1 LSAWLG
7 ELKDVFYD
15 AMDVLDKFDCEDLRR
30 KVVETH
36 GSTGKKVRRFFSSSN
51 PLAFRYKMGHR
62 IKEIRERLQ
71 EIAKVRDQFQL
82 EKRFDD
88 KRTVHRETHSFVPPS
103 YTIGRDDEKEDL
115 IDLLMQPGD
124 DGNVSVIA
132 IVAMGGMGKTT
143 LVQLVYNDERV
154 VENFDSRI
162 WVCMS
167 EDFNV
172 LKLAKEI
179 LNPSP
184 ADNLTMDQV
193 QAAVR
198 DTLKGKNF
206 VLVLDDVWNEDRSK
220 WIDMKNLLIGGAER
234 SKIIVTTRSEN
245 VAFMMSTGPTQHIR
259 GIEVLPKDDCLSL
272 LLRWAF
278 NEGEEKKYPKLREIG
293 MEIVEKCKGVPLVV
307 KTLGSLL
314 YSKSAERDWIFIRD
328 SEIWKLEQE
337 DDQIL
342 PALRLSYDHLPWY
355 LKPCFA
361 YCSLY
366 PKGHIYNSIDLTQ
379 CWMAN
384 GLLQISNRSNQ
395 EFEDIGLQYVNELL
409 SRSLIQKVCDA
420 GNFITFK
427 MPDIVHD
434 LSLYVAQSDHCFQDL
449 SFKKFVMQVTLL
461 LLKCLILCMISLYM
475 WHKVITAHLKRI
487 TVETFMKELG
497 TCQLWT
503 KICVLVELLQ
513 F

>member
-1 LSAWLG
+1 
-7 ELKDVFYD
+7 
-15 AMDVLDKFDCEDLRR
+15 
-30 KVVETH
+30 
-36 GSTGKKVRRFFSSSN
+36 
-51 PLAFRYKMGHR
+51 
-62 IKEIRERLQ
+62 
-71 EIAKVRDQFQL
+71 
-82 EKRFDD
+82 
-88 KRTVHRETHSFVPPS
+88 
-103 YTIGRDDEKEDL
+103 
-115 IDLLMQPGD
+115 MQPGE

-132 IVAMGGMGKTT
+132 ICAMGGMGKTT
-143 LVQLVYNDERV
+143 LAQLVYNDKRV

-167 EDFNV
+167 EDFNI

-184 ADNLTMDQV
+184 AGRIIDNLSMDQV
-193 QAAVR
+193 QATVR
-198 DTLKGKNF
+198 NTIKGKKF
-206 VLVLDDVWNEDRSK
+206 LLVLDDVWNEDRSK
-220 WIDMKNLLIGGAER
+220 WFEMRDLLKGGAER
-234 SKIIVTTRSEN
+234 SKIIVTTRIEN
-245 VAFMMSTGPTQHIR
+245 VAFMMYTGHFR

-278 NEGEEKKYPKLREIG
+278 NEGEEKKYPKLIEIG
-293 MEIVEKCKGVPLVV
+293 KEIVEKCKGVPLVV

-314 YSKSAERDWIFIRD
+314 YLKSAERDWIFIRD
-328 SEIWKLEQE
+328 SEIWKLEQK
-337 DDQIL
+337 DNDIL
-342 PALRLSYDHLPWY
+342 PALRLSYNHLPSY
-355 LKPCFA
+355 LKPYFA

-384 GLLQISNRSNQ
+384 GLLQKSNRSNQ
-395 EFEDIGLQYVNELL
+395 EFEDIGRQYVDELL

-461 LLKCLILCMISLYM
+461 LFKCMIFCMISLYM
-475 WHKVITAHLKRI
+475 WHKVITAYLKRI

-503 KICVLVELLQ
+503 KICVSMELLH